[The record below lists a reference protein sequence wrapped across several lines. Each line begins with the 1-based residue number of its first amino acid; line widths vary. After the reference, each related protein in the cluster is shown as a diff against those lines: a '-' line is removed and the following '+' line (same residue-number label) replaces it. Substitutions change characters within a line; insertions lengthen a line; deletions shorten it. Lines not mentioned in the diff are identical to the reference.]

1 MKVKVL
7 SKVLEFKVY
16 KGFRFVYNILRF
28 KGLRFKARICLR
40 SIKVVKLND

>member
-28 KGLRFKARICLR
+28 KARICLR